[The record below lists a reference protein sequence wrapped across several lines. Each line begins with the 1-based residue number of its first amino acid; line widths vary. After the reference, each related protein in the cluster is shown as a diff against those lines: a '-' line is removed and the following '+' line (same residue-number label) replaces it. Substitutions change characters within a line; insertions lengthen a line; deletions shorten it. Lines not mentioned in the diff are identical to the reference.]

1 MCTRPA
7 KPPKRL
13 KALAGAAFLAA
24 LAATTAQAGPV
35 GQTWR
40 VFPDPS
46 AATRDYL
53 GRAQV
58 RAVVWYPAASG
69 VAETD
74 IAIGPPEAR
83 TFTGGKAAPEAPLAR
98 GGRKPL
104 IVMSH
109 GSGGTA
115 LQYGWLGA
123 ALARQGY
130 VVVAVDHPGASG
142 GERATDPGS
151 LLWWRRADDITAAL
165 DAVLK
170 DPTLGPR
177 IDRRRIGMVGYS
189 LGGAT
194 GLVLA
199 GARPGLPAMQAA
211 CVTAKNAACGMLGE
225 LAPDMTK
232 DRADRR
238 IRAFSLIA
246 PGLVPTLDLAP
257 AARPPMLVLAGET
270 DATVKPEDNAVAVSR
285 ALGAQLEML
294 GGVAHNDFLQLCTD
308 LGRSRYADLCKEPN
322 SQREGTH
329 ARASALM
336 GAFFKGALR

>member
-7 KPPKRL
+7 KRPKRL
-13 KALAGAAFLAA
+13 KLTIGAALVAA
-24 LAATTAQAGPV
+24 LFASTAQAGPV

-40 VFPDPS
+40 AFPDPS
-46 AATRDYL
+46 AASRDYL

-58 RAVVWYPAASG
+58 RAVIWYPAASG
-69 VAETD
+69 VTETD

-83 TFTGGKAAPEAPLAR
+83 TFAGGKAAPEAPLAR

-115 LQYGWLGA
+115 LQYGWLA
-123 ALARQGY
+123 DALARQGY

-142 GERATDPGS
+142 GERATDPGT
-151 LLWWRRADDITAAL
+151 LLWWRRADDISAAL

-170 DPTLGPR
+170 DPILGPR

-199 GARPGLPAMQAA
+199 GARPSLAAMQAA
-211 CVTAKNAACGMLGE
+211 CVTARNAACGMLGE
-225 LAPDMTK
+225 AAPDMAK

-238 IRAFSLIA
+238 IRAFALIA
-246 PGLVPTLDLAP
+246 PGLVPMLDLAP
-257 AARPPMLVLAGET
+257 AARPPMLILAGDADET
-270 DATVKPEDNAVAVSR
+270 AKPADNAVAVSR
-285 ALGAQLEML
+285 ALGAQLEIL
-294 GGVAHNDFLQLCTD
+294 DGVAHNDFLQPCTD
-308 LGRSRYADLCKEPN
+308 VGRSRYADLCREPN
-322 SQREGTH
+322 ARREATH
-329 ARASALM
+329 AKAAGM
-336 GAFFKGALR
+336 VGAFFNNRLR

>member
-13 KALAGAAFLAA
+13 KALAGAVFFAA
-24 LAATTAQAGPV
+24 LATTAQAGPV

-46 AATRDYL
+46 AASRDYL

-98 GGRKPL
+98 GGRRPL

-123 ALARQGY
+123 ALAQQGY
-130 VVVAVDHPGASG
+130 IVVAVDHPGASG
-142 GERATDPGS
+142 GERATDPGT
-151 LLWWRRADDITAAL
+151 LLWWRRADDITAAI

-170 DPTLGPR
+170 DPILGPR

-199 GARPGLPAMQAA
+199 GARPSLAAMQAA
-211 CVTAKNAACGMLGE
+211 CVTARNAACGMLGE
-225 LAPDMTK
+225 VAPDMTR

-257 AARPPMLVLAGET
+257 SSRPPMLVLAG
-270 DATVKPEDNAVAVSR
+270 DADDTVKPADNAVVVAR
-285 ALGAQLEML
+285 TLGAQLEVL

-322 SQREGTH
+322 PQREATH
-329 ARASALM
+329 AKAVGSIA
-336 GAFFKGALR
+336 AFFNASLR